1 MHASNDNSHVRESHE
16 PGLSFAHQASLADSS
31 LHHPRAHPLGS
42 RLRPP
47 ARGLPPA
54 LSAAEETMQQPARGR
69 RTIMLLPLVGQEVG
83 ELGVFLPPLLLR
95 GVQAAAEI
103 AHGVL

>member
-1 MHASNDNSHVRESHE
+1 MHASNDNSLVRESHE
-16 PGLSFAHQASLADSS
+16 PGLSFANQASLAEFEPPSAS
-31 LHHPRAHPLGS
+31 APLGS
-42 RLRPP
+42 RLCPP